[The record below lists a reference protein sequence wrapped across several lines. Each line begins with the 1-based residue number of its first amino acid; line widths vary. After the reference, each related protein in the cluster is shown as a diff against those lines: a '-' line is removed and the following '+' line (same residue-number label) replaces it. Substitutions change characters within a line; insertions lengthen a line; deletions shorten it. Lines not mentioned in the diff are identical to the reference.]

1 MNPKIMEGTYSFS
14 PSGDYHSPE
23 ILEFKAVKELDNTIF
38 QRELLKLKCK
48 NL

>member
-23 ILEFKAVKELDNTIF
+23 ILEFKAVKDMILSLPLEDDPEVFGLN
-38 QRELLKLKCK
+38 
-48 NL
+48 